1 MPLIALDLPAGIY
14 RNGTDLQSQGRWR
27 DSNLVRWHDNTM
39 QPIQGWRTRSDT
51 ATAYKARS
59 LHTWVDN
66 SADRWIAAGTYEK
79 LYVYN
84 QSGTQY
90 DITPA
95 AFTSGQEDANN
106 PVGYGNSLYGQEQ
119 YGTPRQESDIPDPA
133 TTWSM
138 DAWGEYLVACSDAD
152 GKIYEWQLAT
162 GTPAAVVT
170 NAPTSN
176 RGIMVTDER
185 FLMALGAGGNP
196 RKVQWCDRENNTI
209 WTAAATNEAGDI
221 ELQTNG
227 RIQCGV
233 RVQNQALILTDNDAH
248 TATYAGP
255 PYVYGFERVGTS
267 CGIVSKQAVA
277 VVDMGAVW
285 MGSRSF
291 YAYTGGTVQEVNS
304 DVADYVFSDIN
315 QSQISKVVA
324 VSNAKFSEIRWFYP
338 SGTSTENDRYVAFN
352 YQDNTW
358 SIGTLART
366 AAVDAGVFAYPIYA
380 NASDK
385 KIYEH
390 EVGNNYDGA
399 TPYAESGPISMGLGD
414 NVVSITDMIP
424 DERTQGDVQA
434 KFKTRFYPNDTER
447 EYGPYSMSNPTSIR
461 FTGRQFR
468 MRVEGVDNADWRVG
482 INRLEAK
489 SRGRR

>member
-1 MPLIALDLPAGIY
+1 MPLVALDLPPGIY
-14 RNGTDLQSQGRWR
+14 RNGTDLQTQGRWR

-51 ATAYKARS
+51 ASAAKPRS
-59 LHTWVDN
+59 LSAWIDN
-66 SADRWIAAGTYEK
+66 SSDRWIAAGTYNK
-79 LYVYN
+79 LYIY
-84 QSGTQY
+84 SDAGIQY
-90 DITPA
+90 DVTPVGLTA
-95 AFTSGQEDANN
+95 GTEDASN
-106 PVGYGNSLYGQEQ
+106 PIGYGNSF
-119 YGTPRQESDIPDPA
+119 YGTQAYGTQRQESDVPDPA
-133 TTWSM
+133 TTWSL
-138 DAWGEYLVACSDAD
+138 DAWGEYLVACSDSD
-152 GKIYEWQLAT
+152 GKIYEWTLNTAT
-162 GTPAAVVT
+162 AAAQVS

-176 RGIMVTDER
+176 RSIVVTDER

-196 RKVQWCDRENNTI
+196 RKVQWSDRENNTV

-221 ELQTNG
+221 ELQTSG
-227 RIQCGV
+227 RIECGV
-233 RVQNQALILTDNDAH
+233 RVQNQTLILTDVDAH

-277 VVDMGAVW
+277 VVDRGAVW
-285 MGSRSF
+285 MGPRSF
-291 YAYTGGTVQEVNS
+291 YVYGGGTVQEVES
-304 DVADYVFSDIN
+304 DVADYVFSDLN
-315 QSQISKVVA
+315 HSQISKVVA

-366 AAVDAGVFAYPIYA
+366 AAVDAGVFPYPIYA
-380 NASDK
+380 NPSDK

-390 EVGNNYDGA
+390 EVGYNYDGA
-399 TPYAESGPISMGLGD
+399 TPFAESGPISMGLGD

-468 MRVEGVDNADWRVG
+468 MRVEGVDNTDWRVG

>member
-51 ATAYKARS
+51 ATAAKARS
-59 LHTWVDN
+59 LHAWVDN
-66 SADRWIAAGTYEK
+66 SAARWITAGTYNK

-84 QSGTQY
+84 SAGTQF
-90 DITPA
+90 DITPVGLTA
-95 AFTSGQEDANN
+95 GFEDANN
-106 PVGYGNSLYGQEQ
+106 PVGYGNSFYGIDA
-119 YGTPRQESDIPDPA
+119 YGTQRQESDLPDPA

-152 GKIYEWQLAT
+152 GKIYEWQLSTA
-162 GTPAAVVT
+162 TPAAVVA

-176 RGIMVTDER
+176 RGIVVTDER

-196 RKVQWCDRENNTI
+196 RKVQWSDRENNTE

-221 ELQTNG
+221 ELQTDG
-227 RIQCGV
+227 RIECAV
-233 RVQNQALILTDNDAH
+233 RVQNQTLILTDNDAH
-248 TATYAGP
+248 TATYSGP

-267 CGIVSKQAVA
+267 CGIASKQAVA
-277 VVDMGAVW
+277 VVDQGAIW
-285 MGSRSF
+285 MGYRSF
-291 YAYTGGTVQEVNS
+291 YVYGGGTVQEIES

-315 QSQISKVVA
+315 SSQISKVVA

-338 SGTSTENDRYVAFN
+338 SSSSTENDRYVAYN
-352 YQDNTW
+352 YQEGTW
-358 SIGTLART
+358 SIGALART
-366 AAVDAGVFAYPIYA
+366 AAVDAGVYRYPIYA
-380 NASDK
+380 NPSDK

-390 EVGNNYDGA
+390 EVGSNYDGD
-399 TPYAESGPISMGLGD
+399 TPFAESGPISVGTGD
-414 NVVSITDMIP
+414 NVMSITSMIP

-447 EYGPYSMSNPTSIR
+447 EYGPYSMSNPTSLR
-461 FTGRQFR
+461 FTGRQVR
-468 MRVEGVDNADWRVG
+468 MRVEGAGNADWRVG
-482 INRLEAK
+482 INRLEVK